1 MGGFAPVE
9 PGAPPPDLP
18 IVEIEAPRFAEA
30 AKQAT
35 AGAVE
40 GGVWDAFWSS
50 CWKFAL
56 GGLGKIVGWL
66 FSIWT
71 SIALKGA
78 QIIDQAETANAPE
91 FQRLVNAG
99 ISDLFNVDVGVDPQ
113 RGAAGRGSRRQA
125 AKTIGEAMLTGLFGS
140 FSGAGA
146 QQLTPGSRGA
156 EEYLTVVGQL
166 AIEGWLAGFTAEMLS
181 LGAIE
186 TYGELDDI
194 VAEVLGLG
202 RLTRRVLG
210 PPVSILVETPFEW
223 LLNKTYRP
231 KLLSSSQ
238 CARQFARG
246 RWTREQVDEELAR
259 QGFSKERIDALLA
272 VDSKYLTDTDLDY
285 LISRGTWTREQAV
298 KHLQEQGWTAELAGT
313 LLAIAEDRRLDSYR
327 RQYAS
332 VAGDSFSRGE
342 IDEMQYRRI
351 LETSGL
357 PTREQEMNRL
367 VDGLRRELRVKEL
380 SLGQVEDAVKRK
392 ILTVQD
398 FRVNVLAMGY
408 SFEDAQTLE
417 LTLLTE
423 ISEAEAAATERAR
436 IEEERAEEKAAR
448 LAEAE
453 KRRQEAEAR
462 LAVRGLSLAQ
472 FERLVRGGLRTI
484 EDYRGFLALEKFTLA
499 DQQALAE
506 LLSDEI
512 DERAADEER
521 RAELAGQA
529 EVRRVSL
536 ADLEDAVKR
545 GLRTIAQYRQSLA
558 ELGFAEGDRDL
569 LARLLQADIDDAA
582 AKAEQKRLAEEA
594 AAGRGVN
601 LAKIELAAR
610 RGLRTVADYRASLAA
625 QGFAA
630 ADVDLLA
637 SLLELQIADDDA
649 ARLKREEAAA
659 TLAPRLISLSDVE
672 AAVRAGIR
680 TLGDYRATLAVQG
693 FTAADQDTLAR
704 LLEYE
709 IEQDRLAQ
717 QVHDQAEAELAP
729 RRISLSALERA
740 VQLGVVPIS
749 RYQAMLVE
757 QGFAAD
763 DADILVLSLEAQLAG
778 VRQAQIERE
787 AAESLV
793 RLRGLS
799 LAQFERAVRA
809 GLRTIGEYET
819 FLVGLGFTADA
830 VDTLGGLLRLELE
843 QDLAGRDKRAQ
854 IEAELRPRGLSLGQ
868 FEESVKTGL
877 RTLGEYEAW
886 LLGLGY
892 SADDAAI
899 LTTLLVFE
907 LEELAGAP

>member
-1 MGGFAPVE
+1 
-9 PGAPPPDLP
+9 
-18 IVEIEAPRFAEA
+18 VEIEAPRFAEG

-40 GGVWDAFWSS
+40 GGLWKACWSS
-50 CWKFAL
+50 FWEFAL
-56 GGLGKIVGWL
+56 GGLAKIVTWL
-66 FSIWT
+66 MRAMIE
-71 SIALKGA
+71 IALWGA
-78 QIIDQAETANAPE
+78 KVIDQAETARAPE

-99 ISDLFNVDVGVDPQ
+99 ISDLFGVDVGVSTE
-113 RGAAGRGSRRQA
+113 RGAAGRGSRRAA
-125 AKTIGEAMLTGLFGS
+125 AKTVGEAMLTGLFGS

-146 QQLTPGSRGA
+146 QQLQPGSRGA
-156 EEYLTVVGQL
+156 EEYLTTVGTL
-166 AIEGWLAGFTAEMLS
+166 AIEGWLAGFTAELIS
-181 LGAIE
+181 LGQIE
-186 TYGELDDI
+186 TYGQLDDI

-259 QGFSKERIDALLA
+259 QGYSKERIDALLA
-272 VDSKYLTDTDLDY
+272 VDGKYLTDTDLDY
-285 LISRGTWTREQAV
+285 LISRGTWTREQGV
-298 KHLQEQGWTAELAGT
+298 KHLQEQGWTEQLAGV

-332 VAGDSFSRGE
+332 VAGDSFARGE

-357 PTREQEMNRL
+357 PTREQDMNRL
-367 VDGLRRELRVKEL
+367 VDGLRREMRVKEL

-398 FRVNVLAMGY
+398 FRVQALAQGY

-423 ISEAEAAATERAR
+423 ISEAEAAAAERER
-436 IEEERAEEKAAR
+436 LDEERAVEKAAR

-453 KRRQEAEAR
+453 KRRLEAEAR

-472 FERLVRGGLRTI
+472 LERLVRGGLRTI
-484 EDYRGFLALEKFTLA
+484 EEYRGFLAGEKFTLA

-512 DERAADEER
+512 DERAAAEER
-521 RAELAGQA
+521 RAELAGQL

-545 GLRTIAQYRQSLA
+545 GLRTIAEYRQSLA

-569 LARLLQADIDDAA
+569 LARLLQSDIDDAA

-594 AAGRGVN
+594 AAARGVS
-601 LAKIELAAR
+601 LAKIELATR
-610 RGLRTVADYRASLAA
+610 RGLRTVDDYRGALLD

-630 ADVDLLA
+630 GDADLLA

-649 ARLKREEAAA
+649 ARLKREEAAE
-659 TLAPRLISLSDVE
+659 TLRPRLISLSDLE

-680 TLGDYRATLAVQG
+680 TVGDYRATLAAQG

-717 QVHDQAEAELAP
+717 QVHDQAEAELTV

-740 VQLGVVPIS
+740 VKLGVVPLS
-749 RYQAMLVE
+749 RYQSLLIE
-757 QGFAAD
+757 QGFPTD
-763 DADILVLSLEAQLAG
+763 DADILVLSLEAELAA
-778 VRQAQIERE
+778 VRQAQMERE
-787 AAESLV
+787 AAESEV

-799 LAQFERAVRA
+799 LAQFERAARA

-819 FLVGLGFTADA
+819 FLVGQGFDPAT
-830 VDTLGGLLRLELE
+830 VSTLAGLLRLEIE
-843 QDLAGRDKRAQ
+843 QDQAARDKRSQ
-854 IEAELRPRGLSLGQ
+854 VEAELRPRGLSLGQ
-868 FEESVKTGL
+868 FEESVRAGL
-877 RTLGEYEAW
+877 RTLGEYESW

-892 SADDAAI
+892 SADDAAV

-907 LEELAGAP
+907 LEGQAGAS